1 MYEDE
6 DTEILKK
13 VKNYSKQKKD
23 FASSIN
29 SKYLSEEEMDDLF
42 LGD

>member
-1 MYEDE
+1 MYDE
-6 DTEILKK
+6 HDAETLKK
-13 VKNYSKQKKD
+13 VKRYSKKKKD
-23 FASSIN
+23 FGSAIN